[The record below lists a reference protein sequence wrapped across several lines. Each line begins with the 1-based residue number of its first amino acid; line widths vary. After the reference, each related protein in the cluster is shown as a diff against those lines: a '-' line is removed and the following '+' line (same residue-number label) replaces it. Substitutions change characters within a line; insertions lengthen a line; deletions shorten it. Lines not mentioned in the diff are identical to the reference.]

1 MEATEK
7 YVLVE
12 KYKYLNMV
20 NAMHHLIYKTL
31 INIIHELDKN
41 TDINEWTIYEYIDV
55 ESLKDEIKIRS
66 EFIED
71 DENENIEIT
80 GVEIIMPVAKFLG
93 EFTKLRIR
101 LQLREIYD
109 DKYNVI
115 QRQIII
121 EVYNNARNEL
131 LSRLELDEKNP
142 YFGILYS
149 LIYTIDEYLN
159 NYVS

>member
-31 INIIHELDKN
+31 TNIIHELDKN
-41 TDINEWTIYEYIDV
+41 TDINEWTIYEYINV
-55 ESLKDEIKIRS
+55 KLLKDEIKIRS
-66 EFIED
+66 ETIND
-71 DENENIEIT
+71 KENENIEIT
-80 GVEIIMPVAKFLG
+80 NVEIIMPVVKFLG
-93 EFTKLRIR
+93 ETAELKIK
-101 LQLREIYD
+101 LQLREVYD
-109 DKYNVI
+109 DGYNVI
-115 QRQIII
+115 QRQIAI
-121 EVYNNARNEL
+121 EVYNNARNKL

>member
-20 NAMHHLIYKTL
+20 NAIHHLIYKTL

-41 TDINEWTIYEYIDV
+41 TDINEWSIHEYTVV
-55 ESLKDEIKIRS
+55 ESLKDEVKIRS
-66 EFIED
+66 EFTDED
-71 DENENIEIT
+71 KTEIT
-80 GVEIIMPVAKFLG
+80 NVEIIIPVTKFLG
-93 EFTKLRIR
+93 ESTELRLI
-101 LQLREIYD
+101 LQLREVYD

-115 QRQIII
+115 QRQITI
-121 EVYNNARNEL
+121 EVYSDTQNKL
-131 LSRLELDEKNP
+131 LSRVELDEENP